1 MTRAKSPAQR
11 TGNANTAA
19 TPDAAPVV
27 YEGRAPRVPTHL
39 RGPGREV
46 WRAVWQAGGGA
57 YSPETDRNV
66 ILRYAELHDRR
77 ADLLDLIHKE
87 GLSVVGSTGQPAI
100 HPAMRYVE
108 STERE
113 LRAIENAIGF
123 TPEARMRL
131 GIVAAEARRV
141 AASPADF

>member
-1 MTRAKSPAQR
+1 MTRAKNPAQR
-11 TGNANTAA
+11 TGHANATA

-27 YEGRAPRVPTHL
+27 YEGRAPRVPAHL
-39 RGPGREV
+39 KASGREV

-57 YSPETDRNV
+57 YSPDTDRNV

-77 ADLLDLIHKE
+77 ADLLALIDAE
-87 GLSVVGSTGQPAI
+87 GLSVVGSTGQPAM
-100 HPAMRYVE
+100 HPALRFVE

>member
-1 MTRAKSPAQR
+1 MPA
-11 TGNANTAA
+11 GLK
-19 TPDAAPVV
+19 
-27 YEGRAPRVPTHL
+27 RV
-39 RGPGREV
+39 GREV
-46 WRAVWQAGGGA
+46 WRNVWQAGNGA
-57 YSPETDRNV
+57 YSPETDRNI

-77 ADLLDLIHKE
+77 ASLLAAVDND
-87 GLSVVGSTGQPAI
+87 GLMTVGSTGQPAV

-113 LRAIENAIGF
+113 LRAIETVIGF

-141 AASPADF
+141 AAGPEDF

>member
-1 MTRAKSPAQR
+1 MPSHLKS
-11 TGNANTAA
+11 
-19 TPDAAPVV
+19 V
-27 YEGRAPRVPTHL
+27 GRD
-39 RGPGREV
+39 V
-46 WRAVWQAGGGA
+46 WRAVWAAGGGA
-57 YSPETDRNV
+57 YSPDTDRNI

-77 ADLLDLIHKE
+77 ASLLAAVDND
-87 GLSVVGSTGQPAI
+87 GLMTVGSTGQPAV

-113 LRAIENAIGF
+113 LRAIETVIGF

-141 AASPADF
+141 AAGPEDF